1 MNSNMHGILNGGI
14 LNIYDSNNNTIST
27 YENVNCFASDTTDKD
42 NRLYYATNGNVFVD
56 ISGYTTDNPSQLEIN
71 LTGDI
76 KQIATM
82 KMFNACGVG
91 VANTTSGL

>member
-1 MNSNMHGILNGGI
+1 MYGILDGGD
-14 LNIYDSNNNTIST
+14 LNIYDNNGNSISRYT
-27 YENVNCFASDTTDKD
+27 DISCFASDTTDKG

-56 ISGYTTDNPSQLEIN
+56 ISGYTTNNPSQLSIN
-71 LTGDI
+71 LTGNI